1 MLFLSRKTDEAL
13 WSGDQYRPS
22 GAVPEVAEAPT
33 VQRRVCGSLE
43 CAVAWTAPWRSRKR
57 PIFEEQWGCSGRCV
71 LAMVRAAVRRE
82 SGDAGASGPTA
93 HRHRVPLGLVL
104 LAQGWITHPQL
115 QAALEAQRSRGG
127 RIGERL
133 VEDCGLEAEQI
144 TRGLSM
150 QWSCPVL
157 KAGGFSARAMALAV
171 PRLFIEEFGL
181 LPLRVAGG
189 RILYL
194 GFEDR
199 LDAAAGL
206 ALERMTELKVESGL
220 VRTEE
225 FASARRS
232 LLECEGVPVKT
243 EAVAEADSLAARITA
258 ILEQKQ
264 PMGSKLVRLHQ
275 YYWLRLWLEASAKSG
290 PGMLPGHSEDVQDY
304 VFTVG
309 GSA

>member
-1 MLFLSRKTDEAL
+1 
-13 WSGDQYRPS
+13 
-22 GAVPEVAEAPT
+22 
-33 VQRRVCGSLE
+33 
-43 CAVAWTAPWRSRKR
+43 
-57 PIFEEQWGCSGRCV
+57 
-71 LAMVRAAVRRE
+71 MVRVAIRRAA
-82 SGDAGASGPTA
+82 GDGGVGAPVQ

-133 VEDCGLEAEQI
+133 VEDFGLEAEQI

-157 KAGGFSARAMALAV
+157 SANGSSPRDMALVA
-171 PRLFIEEFGL
+171 PRVLVEEFGL

-189 RILYL
+189 RILYV

-199 LDAAAGL
+199 LDAAATL
-206 ALERMTELKVESGL
+206 ALEQMTELKVESGL

-225 FASARRS
+225 YSTARRN
-232 LLECEGVPVKT
+232 LFECPGVPVKT
-243 EAVAEADSLAARITA
+243 ETVAETDALAGRITA

-264 PMGSKLVRLHQ
+264 PVASKLVRFHQ
-275 YYWLRLWLEASAKSG
+275 YYWMRLWLEARAKAG
-290 PGMLPGHSEDVQDY
+290 PGTLPRNDEDVLDY
-304 VFTVG
+304 VFTLG
-309 GSA
+309 GAS

>member
-1 MLFLSRKTDEAL
+1 MPFLGKRPDNAFLS
-13 WSGDQYRPS
+13 GDRFVPS
-22 GAVPEVAEAPT
+22 GAAQEIGEIA

-43 CAVAWTAPWRSRKR
+43 CAGSWTAPWRSRKR
-57 PIFEEQWGCSGRCV
+57 PIFEDRWGCSGRCV
-71 LAMVRAAVRRE
+71 LAMVRAAIRRGA
-82 SGDAGASGPTA
+82 GDGGVGAPIQ

-157 KAGGFSARAMALAV
+157 STNGFSPREMALVA
-171 PRLFIEEFGL
+171 PRVLVEEFGL

-189 RILYL
+189 RILYV

-199 LDAAAGL
+199 LDAGAAL
-206 ALERMTELKVESGL
+206 ALEQMAELKVESGL
-220 VRTEE
+220 VPTEE
-225 FASARRS
+225 YEAARRN

-243 EAVAEADSLAARITA
+243 ETVAETDALAGRVTA

-264 PMGSKLVRLHQ
+264 PVGSKLVRVHQ
-275 YYWLRLWLEASAKSG
+275 YYWLRLWLEAGSKGG
-290 PGMLPGHSEDVQDY
+290 PGTLPRDREDVLDY
-304 VFTVG
+304 VFKVG
-309 GSA
+309 EAR